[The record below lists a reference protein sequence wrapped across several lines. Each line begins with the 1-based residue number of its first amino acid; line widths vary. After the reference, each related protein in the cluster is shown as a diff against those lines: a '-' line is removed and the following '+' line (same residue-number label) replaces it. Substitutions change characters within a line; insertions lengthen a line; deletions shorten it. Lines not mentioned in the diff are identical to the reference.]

1 VAAIP
6 TTPRVPNIESVNP
19 LKGEPMKTTPSF
31 DQHLDQAMKDAANVS
46 AYGILE
52 DVPISNRISLLL
64 DAVVS
69 IKPGEERYRLSRIVH
84 LTSHWAELEDPSRD
98 ALADIHDHAVRIVE
112 RGSAYQIDVANLTC
126 WVIDIAAATVNEKSP
141 RPTLIILGAR
151 ALVWAT
157 ETIEAEGGKSSA
169 LPSNTYRKSWQK

>member
-1 VAAIP
+1 
-6 TTPRVPNIESVNP
+6 
-19 LKGEPMKTTPSF
+19 MKTTPSF

-112 RGSAYQIDVANLTC
+112 RGKAYQIDVANLTC
-126 WVIDIAAATVNEKSP
+126 WVINIAAATVNEKSP

-169 LPSNTYRKSWQK
+169 LPSHTYRKSWQK

>member
-1 VAAIP
+1 
-6 TTPRVPNIESVNP
+6 
-19 LKGEPMKTTPSF
+19 
-31 DQHLDQAMKDAANVS
+31 MKDAANVS

-112 RGSAYQIDVANLTC
+112 RGKAYQIDVANLTC

-157 ETIEAEGGKSSA
+157 ETIEAEGGKSVCIAVQYLSKVMA
-169 LPSNTYRKSWQK
+169 EVIK

>member
-1 VAAIP
+1 
-6 TTPRVPNIESVNP
+6 
-19 LKGEPMKTTPSF
+19 MKTTSSF
-31 DQHLDQAMKDAANVS
+31 GQHLDQAVKDAANVS

-52 DVPISNRISLLL
+52 DIPISNRISLLL

-84 LTSHWAELEDPSRD
+84 LTSRWADLEDPSRD
-98 ALADIHDHAVRIVE
+98 ALADIHDHAVRIIE
-112 RGSAYQIDVANLTC
+112 RGKASQIDVANLTC
-126 WVIDIAAATVNEKSP
+126 WVMDIAAATANEKSP

-157 ETIEAEGGKSSA
+157 EIIEDEGGKLSA

>member
-1 VAAIP
+1 
-6 TTPRVPNIESVNP
+6 
-19 LKGEPMKTTPSF
+19 MKTTPSF

-69 IKPGEERYRLSRIVH
+69 IKPGE
-84 LTSHWAELEDPSRD
+84 
-98 ALADIHDHAVRIVE
+98 ADIHDHAVRIVE
-112 RGSAYQIDVANLTC
+112 RGKAYQIDVANLTC
-126 WVIDIAAATVNEKSP
+126 WVINIAAATVNEKSP